1 MSDEALGPPPLM
13 ASPPPMRA
21 SPDERFEPRAVQ
33 PDGRARRMPI
43 LLLLLLAILL
53 GAAVGT
59 ATSYTLRLV
68 NL

>member
-1 MSDEALGPPPLM
+1 MSDEAIGPLPAPPL
-13 ASPPPMRA
+13 RA
-21 SPDERFEPRAVQ
+21 SPDERFEPRPVRA
-33 PDGRARRMPI
+33 DGSARRMPLI
-43 LLLLLLAILL
+43 LLLLLAILL